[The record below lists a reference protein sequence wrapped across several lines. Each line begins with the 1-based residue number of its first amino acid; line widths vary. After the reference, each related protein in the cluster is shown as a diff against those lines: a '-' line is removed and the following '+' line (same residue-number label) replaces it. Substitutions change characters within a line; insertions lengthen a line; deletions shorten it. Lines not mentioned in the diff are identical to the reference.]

1 MDCTS
6 FNTTELFKNS
16 MDLASLLEILCQR
29 LDGIIHMFDNDIRY
43 DLEKG
48 NNIIK
53 VIVGTENLSESLR
66 YKDAQDLRT
75 AVAYIKEIRRY
86 FWEMKE
92 SFVTVGITV
101 FRERWCDPIYCMAM
115 NREIKNWM
123 TTVDKLNHN
132 LDVI

>member
-16 MDLASLLEILCQR
+16 MDLVSLLEILCQR

-75 AVAYIKEIRRY
+75 AVTYIKEIRRY
-86 FWEMKE
+86 F
-92 SFVTVGITV
+92 
-101 FRERWCDPIYCMAM
+101 
-115 NREIKNWM
+115 
-123 TTVDKLNHN
+123 
-132 LDVI
+132 